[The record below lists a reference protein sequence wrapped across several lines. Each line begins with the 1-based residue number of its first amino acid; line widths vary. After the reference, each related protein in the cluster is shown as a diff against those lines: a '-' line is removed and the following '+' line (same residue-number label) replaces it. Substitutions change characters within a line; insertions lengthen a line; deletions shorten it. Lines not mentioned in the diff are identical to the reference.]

1 MRATRTVYVDI
12 TFSMNDVI
20 VIIMFMYVTLT
31 VVEEDRSCTVTVT
44 AGLRQHIRSS
54 SENSDSGQQR
64 VRCGSRSHPWL
75 LEAQT
80 GQLVNI
86 SLLNFSGHGRRTQL
100 DILGLVSD
108 DCSPA
113 HVQYGYIVD
122 KTSKNNVS
130 ICSRDAQQRH
140 KHVYQ
145 SAGNLVEIVL
155 THHQL
160 TGDEMLPP
168 NFLLAFEGIRRH
180 FIQSL

>member
-1 MRATRTVYVDI
+1 MLLRNYLQLGTFNCTYSVVLR
-12 TFSMNDVI
+12 TFSNV
-20 VIIMFMYVTLT
+20 LLS

-54 SENSDSGQQR
+54 SENSDSGRQR

-86 SLLNFSGHGRRTQL
+86 SLLDFSGHGRRTQL
-100 DILGLVSD
+100 DTRGLVSV

-130 ICSRDAQQRH
+130 ICSRDDQQRH

-155 THHQL
+155 VDNDSFSSHRGYL
-160 TGDEMLPP
+160 ISFVGSYLLSDML
-168 NFLLAFEGIRRH
+168 
-180 FIQSL
+180 